1 MTDWPMTFRCNNNCV
16 SCILNTSVT
25 SSIPDPPM
33 EQITRVIDGINPKND
48 YFGVSGGEP
57 TLRNEL
63 LDILRYARER
73 HPDLYI
79 FLVSNGRM
87 FFYREYTKKLA
98 DLNLNNFRVGIPLY
112 GHTPKLHDSITRVK
126 GSFIQAVGGIKNL
139 LESGIKVEV
148 RTIIGKLN
156 YKHLE
161 DTAKF
166 VGGFQDI
173 DRFVFINMKYTGNAF
188 LHKNILFVKLSDV
201 VPYATKAVD
210 ILRDFDIYVRLY
222 HFPLCI
228 LPEEYRTIAEGVTKE
243 EKELTFAPQ
252 CKNCKLR
259 NKCPRIWKTYF
270 ISADKKEFKPIVD

>member
-1 MTDWPMTFRCNNNCV
+1 MTFRCNNNCV
-16 SCILNTSVT
+16 SCILNTGVT
-25 SSIPDPPM
+25 SRLPDPPM
-33 EQITRVIDGINPKND
+33 KQITRVIDGINPKND
-48 YFGVSGGEP
+48 YFGISGGEP

-63 LDILRYARER
+63 FDVLQYARKR

-98 DLNLNNFRVGIPLY
+98 DLNLDNFKVGIPLY

-126 GSFIQAVGGIKNL
+126 GSFAQAVGGIKNL
-139 LESGIKVEV
+139 LESGINIEV
-148 RTIIGKLN
+148 RTIINKLN
-156 YKHLE
+156 YKYLE
-161 DTAKF
+161 DIAKF
-166 VGGFQDI
+166 VGGFQDF
-173 DRFVFINMKYTGNAF
+173 DRFVLINMKYTGNAF
-188 LHKNILFVKLSDV
+188 LHKNVLFVKLSDV

-210 ILRDFDIYVRLY
+210 ILRDFDINVRLY

-228 LPEEYRTIAEGVTKE
+228 LPEKYRTIAEGITKE

-252 CKNCKLR
+252 CKNCKVK

-270 ISADKKEFKPIVD
+270 ISAGNEEFKTI